1 MVTINEG
8 DRVEVEIIRIDAANQ
23 RIGLSRARVLNA
35 SSGWSASGEFDEDF
49 EDFDDY

>member
-8 DRVEVEIIRIDAANQ
+8 DRLEVEIIRIDAANQ

-35 SSGWSASGEFDEDF
+35 SSGWSASGEFD
-49 EDFDDY
+49 DDYDDYDDY